1 MKEMVIRPESPNA
14 INTERRARQAL
25 TGIDRSNPQ
34 PIALSQVEAKE
45 EPRILTADGELNR
58 VLGGGIVPGSITLIG
73 GEPGIGKSTL
83 LLQTVVRMAGMKVLY
98 VSGEESERQI
108 KLRADRIPQ
117 HTADVMLLCETRLE
131 QIFTHIRNV
140 QPNLLIVDSIQT
152 MSVENVDSS
161 PGSVTQIRECAAS
174 LLKFAKESGVP
185 VILVGHITK
194 DGVIAGPKVLEHI
207 VDTVLQFEGDL
218 HYMYR
223 IFLSIKNR
231 FG

>member
-45 EPRILTADGELNR
+45 EPRILTADSELNR

-98 VSGEESERQI
+98 VSG
-108 KLRADRIPQ
+108 A
-117 HTADVMLLCETRLE
+117 
-131 QIFTHIRNV
+131 
-140 QPNLLIVDSIQT
+140 
-152 MSVENVDSS
+152 
-161 PGSVTQIRECAAS
+161 
-174 LLKFAKESGVP
+174 
-185 VILVGHITK
+185 
-194 DGVIAGPKVLEHI
+194 VL
-207 VDTVLQFEGDL
+207 F
-218 HYMYR
+218 
-223 IFLSIKNR
+223 
-231 FG
+231 